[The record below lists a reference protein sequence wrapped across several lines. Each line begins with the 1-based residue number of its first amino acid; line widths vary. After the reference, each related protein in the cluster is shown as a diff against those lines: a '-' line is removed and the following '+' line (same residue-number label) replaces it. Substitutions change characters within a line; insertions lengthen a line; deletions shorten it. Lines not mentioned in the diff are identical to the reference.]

1 MPDSRFF
8 RRAGPFRL
16 GDLAGWCGGKLA
28 PGADANLLLHDVSS
42 IDAAGAQDI
51 TYFADPRYTVAF
63 GSNRSGACIT
73 TQDFAK
79 HAPQG
84 CALIIVRDP
93 RSAFAEI
100 TARFYPE
107 PASAFAREAIAPNA
121 AIEPDVT
128 IAPGV
133 VIGPG
138 AKIGRGSRLDAN
150 VVVGPGVIIGSECRI
165 GPNVTL
171 MYCLVG
177 ERVIL
182 HSGVCIGQD
191 GFGFVMS
198 AAGHKKVPQLG
209 RVLIGDDVE
218 IGANTTVDRGA
229 MSDTV
234 IGSGTKIDNLVQIA
248 HNVQIGERCVI
259 VAQAGIAGSARI
271 GNGVVIGGQV
281 AIVNHVQIGD
291 GAQIAG
297 QSGVIRD
304 IAPGEAVMGY
314 PAKPIRQFW
323 REIAALSRLT
333 KRDKTP

>member
-1 MPDSRFF
+1 MPDSRFY

-16 GDLAGWCGGKLA
+16 GDLAGWCGGALV
-28 PGADANLLLHDVSS
+28 PGTDANTLLHDVSGL
-42 IDAAGAQDI
+42 DGAGAQDI
-51 TYFADPRYTVAF
+51 TYFSDPRYTVAF
-63 GSNRSGACIT
+63 GSSRSGACIT
-73 TQDFAK
+73 TQAFAK
-79 HAPQG
+79 HAPQK
-84 CALIIVRDP
+84 CAIVVVGDP
-93 RSAFAEI
+93 RAAFAEI

-107 PASAFAREAIAPNA
+107 PANAFARDAIAPDA
-121 AIEPDVT
+121 MIEPDVV

-138 AKIGRGSRLDAN
+138 AKIGRGTRLDAN
-150 VVVGPGVIIGSECRI
+150 VVIGPGVIIGSGCRI
-165 GPNVTL
+165 SANATL
-171 MYCLVG
+171 MYCIVG
-177 ERVIL
+177 ERVL
-182 HSGVCIGQD
+182 VHPGVCIGQD

-198 AAGHKKVPQLG
+198 ASGHIKVPQLG

-218 IGANTTVDRGA
+218 IGANCTVDRGA

-234 IGSGTKIDNLVQIA
+234 IGSGTKIDNLVQVA
-248 HNVQIGERCVI
+248 HNVQIGERCII
-259 VAQAGIAGSARI
+259 VAQAGMAGSARI

-281 AIVNHVQIGD
+281 AIVSHVQVGD

-304 IAPGEAVMGY
+304 IAPGEVVMGY

-323 REIAALSRLT
+323 RDVAALSRLT

>member
-1 MPDSRFF
+1 MPDSRFY

-16 GDLAGWCGGKLA
+16 GDLAGWCGGALA
-28 PGADANLLLHDVSS
+28 PGGDANTLLHDISS
-42 IDAAGAQDI
+42 LDAAGPQDI
-51 TYFADPRYTVAF
+51 SYFSDPRYTVAF
-63 GSNRSGACIT
+63 GSSRSGACIT
-73 TQDFAK
+73 TESFAK
-79 HAPQG
+79 HAPKS
-84 CALIIVRDP
+84 CALIVVRDA
-93 RSAFAEI
+93 RGAFADI

-107 PASAFAREAIAPNA
+107 PAHQFAQDAVAPDAI
-121 AIEPDVT
+121 IEPDVT

-150 VVVGPGVIIGSECRI
+150 VVIGPGVILGNDCRI
-165 GPNVTL
+165 GANATL

-177 ERVIL
+177 ERVIV
-182 HSGVCIGQD
+182 HHGVCIGQD

-229 MSDTV
+229 MTDTV

-248 HNVQIGERCVI
+248 HNVHVGERCII
-259 VAQAGIAGSARI
+259 VAQAGIAGSAHI
-271 GNGVVIGGQV
+271 GNGVVIGGQAAV
-281 AIVNHVQIGD
+281 VDHVQVGD

-297 QSGVIRD
+297 QSGVARD
-304 IAPGEAVMGY
+304 IAPGEVVMGY

-323 REIAALSRLT
+323 REVAALSRLT

>member
-16 GDLAGWCGGKLA
+16 GDLAGWCGGSLA
-28 PGADANLLLHDVSS
+28 SGADANVLLHDVSS

-51 TYFADPRYTVAF
+51 TYFSDPRYTVAF
-63 GSNRSGACIT
+63 GSVRSGACIT
-73 TQDFAK
+73 TQAFAK

-84 CALIIVRDP
+84 CALIIAGNP
-93 RSAFAEI
+93 RAAFADI

-107 PASAFAREAIAPNA
+107 PAHPFADDAIAPDA
-121 AIEPDVT
+121 VIEPDVT

-133 VIGPG
+133 VIGLG

-150 VVVGPGVIIGSECRI
+150 AVIGPGVILGSDCRI
-165 GPNVTL
+165 GANATL

-177 ERVIL
+177 ERVVV
-182 HSGVCIGQD
+182 HPGVCIGQD
-191 GFGFVMS
+191 GFGFVMG
-198 AAGHKKVPQLG
+198 ADGHKKVPQLG
-209 RVLIGDDVE
+209 RVIIGDDVE
-218 IGANTTVDRGA
+218 IGANSTVDRGA

-234 IGSGTKIDNLVQIA
+234 IGAGTKIDNLVQIA
-248 HNVQIGERCVI
+248 HNVQIGERCVL
-259 VAQAGIAGSARI
+259 VSQCGVAGSARI

-281 AIVNHVQIGD
+281 GVVSHVQIGD

-297 QSGVIRD
+297 KAGVMRD
-304 IAPGEAVMGY
+304 IAPGEVVMGY